1 MFNVFM
7 SLQHLKEGPVEQRN
21 LRKDEFESASAA
33 GSEITGEE
41 RVILREMADG
51 QVEQKDARCML
62 FYEFFEERKSCELN
76 YIFVY
81 TM

>member
-51 QVEQKDARCML
+51 QLNRKMQDACYFMSFLRK
-62 FYEFFEERKSCELN
+62 ERIVN
-76 YIFVY
+76 
-81 TM
+81 